1 MDEKTGAL
9 LAKIRQIIAA
19 ETVEDA
25 FEADYPPVSMA
36 EVEAAERELGFSLP
50 PLLKL
55 LYTEVANG
63 GFGPYD
69 RIIGLEGGWTANNN
83 DGENLVELYRKF
95 KEELPFE
102 PDWPD
107 GLLPICE
114 FGGNNTVFCLDTTQP
129 NSPVLAADLEFFNE
143 DEDAEEETLE
153 LALVEETPSFQR
165 WLEDW
170 ANNSNSIYKKG
181 FIDRNVM
188 N

>member
-1 MDEKTGAL
+1 MEEKTGTL
-9 LAKIRQIIAA
+9 LTKIRQIIAA

-25 FEADYPPVSMA
+25 FEADYPPISTDA
-36 EVEAAERELGFSLP
+36 VEAAERELGFSLP
-50 PLLKL
+50 ELLKL

-69 RIIGLEGGWTANNN
+69 RIIGLEGGWTANDN
-83 DGENLVELYRKF
+83 DGENLVELYCKF

-114 FGGNNTVFCLDTTQP
+114 SGGNGTVFCLDTTRP
-129 NSPVLAADLEFFNE
+129 NSPVMAVELDFFDE
-143 DEDAEEETLE
+143 DEDEDGEEETLE
-153 LALVEETPSFQR
+153 LTLTEEAPSFQS

-170 ANNSNSIYKKG
+170 AFKPHPNRK
-181 FIDRNVM
+181 
-188 N
+188 

>member
-1 MDEKTGAL
+1 MDEKTGVL

-19 ETVEDA
+19 ETIEDA

-36 EVEAAERELGFSLP
+36 EVQAAERELGFSLP
-50 PLLKL
+50 ELLKL

-69 RIIGLEGGWTANNN
+69 RIIALEEGWTANNN
-83 DGENLVELYRKF
+83 DGENLVELYRKL

-102 PDWPD
+102 RDWPD

-114 FGGNNTVFCLDTTQP
+114 AGGNDTVFCLDTSRY
-129 NSPVLAADLEFFNE
+129 NSPVVSIKLDFF
-143 DEDAEEETLE
+143 DEEGERETLE
-153 LALVEETPSFQR
+153 VVLTEETSSFQN

-170 ANNSNSIYKKG
+170 AFMSDSNRK
-181 FIDRNVM
+181 
-188 N
+188 